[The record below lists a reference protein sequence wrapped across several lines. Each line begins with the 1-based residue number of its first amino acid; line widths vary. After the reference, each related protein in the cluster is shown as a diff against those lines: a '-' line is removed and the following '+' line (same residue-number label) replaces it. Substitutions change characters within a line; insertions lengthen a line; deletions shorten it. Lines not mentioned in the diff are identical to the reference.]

1 MSKIPQAFIDD
12 LLTRINI
19 VDLINKRIALKKTG
33 SNYSARCPFHNEKSP
48 SFSVSERKQFYYCFG
63 CGVSGNAISFLM
75 EYEHLSFIESI
86 ESLAQQAGVTV
97 PYDGEAPAKQDDRKP
112 LYEVTQKA
120 TEFYYRQ
127 LLENPEAIKA
137 KDYLKNRGLTGQI
150 TKHFQIGYAPSG
162 WNNLEKHLK
171 ESYKQTLLT
180 AGLLIQNDQG
190 KIYDRFRERVI
201 FPIRDRQGRVV
212 GFGGRVLTDET
223 PKYLNSPETPIFHKG
238 SELYGLY
245 EALETHRHL
254 DQILVVEGYMDVI
267 ALAQH
272 GITYAVATL
281 GTATTQKNAERLF
294 RETNT
299 VIFCFD
305 GDNAGQTA
313 AWRALENILPI
324 LEDGLTVKFMFLPN
338 REDPDSYVR
347 KHGQAAFIDAMKRA
361 KPLSTFLLDHIAV
374 DIDLSTIDGRSRLAK
389 NAEPLLKQIPGQ
401 ILQQLL
407 IDELAK
413 RTHIDVSSL
422 RQLFGLKS
430 IQQTTASRILYSKGK
445 TSSITPM
452 QQTMSILLQY
462 PAAVSSI
469 DNIATYAA
477 LTLPG
482 SDLLNALL
490 ALLKADPSLSIGAL
504 LEHWRDEPRI
514 TKQLST
520 LASRDIVLTEENAVQ
535 ELHGLLN
542 QLVALEETN
551 SLSKLHEQMA
561 RGELSDEDKRLYLNR
576 IKNQKK

>member
-1 MSKIPQAFIDD
+1 M
-12 LLTRINI
+12 
-19 VDLINKRIALKKTG
+19 
-33 SNYSARCPFHNEKSP
+33 
-48 SFSVSERKQFYYCFG
+48 
-63 CGVSGNAISFLM
+63 
-75 EYEHLSFIESI
+75 
-86 ESLAQQAGVTV
+86 
-97 PYDGEAPAKQDDRKP
+97 
-112 LYEVTQKA
+112 
-120 TEFYYRQ
+120 
-127 LLENPEAIKA
+127 
-137 KDYLKNRGLTGQI
+137 
-150 TKHFQIGYAPSG
+150 
-162 WNNLEKHLK
+162 
-171 ESYKQTLLT
+171 
-180 AGLLIQNDQG
+180 IQNDQG

-201 FPIRDRQGRVV
+201 FPIRDRQGRIV

-338 REDPDSYVR
+338 SEDPDSYVR
-347 KHGQAAFIDAMKRA
+347 KQGQAAFIEAMKRA

-413 RTHIDVSSL
+413 RTHIDVNSL
-422 RQLFGLKS
+422 RQLFGLKHMNT
-430 IQQTTASRILYSKGK
+430 QTPARTNPKNKS
-445 TSSITPM
+445 TSVTPM

-462 PAAVSSI
+462 PTAVSSI
-469 DNIATYAA
+469 NSIAPYAV

-490 ALLKADPSLSIGAL
+490 VLLKADPTLSIGAL

-535 ELHGLLN
+535 ELQGLLN
-542 QLVALEETN
+542 QLMTLEESN
-551 SLSKLHEQMA
+551 SLTTLHEKMI
-561 RGELSDEDKRLYLNR
+561 RGELSDDEKRLYLNR